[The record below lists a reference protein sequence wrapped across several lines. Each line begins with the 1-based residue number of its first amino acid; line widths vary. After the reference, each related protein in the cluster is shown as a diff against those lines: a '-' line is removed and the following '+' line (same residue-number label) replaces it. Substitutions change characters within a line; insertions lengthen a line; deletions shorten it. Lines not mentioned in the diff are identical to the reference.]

1 MMTTKDKIN
10 EALGLD
16 GGMSIDEMLADMS
29 VETQENADK
38 LNEMSDE
45 INAEMQKVDIQLKEA
60 SSDMSML
67 KISDLDKS
75 MKEIEDLICESK
87 KVFFHI
93 TQNITSSE
101 LLDSELIG
109 SCAKYLEALHI
120 NIADFVSLYRDKQKF
135 LEKIKLMIFQQ
146 NQKKELME
154 LKHQQTLEILK
165 MKTDAD
171 AIDTT
176 GMTSSGFG
184 QSQEDITKLLSKM
197 TGAQLDS
204 MLDNKD
210 AILDDKQ
217 LSIDESQKQ
226 EDIKE
231 KNT

>member
-1 MMTTKDKIN
+1 MTTKDKIN

-29 VETQENADK
+29 IETQENADK

-60 SSDMSML
+60 SSDMSTL
-67 KISDLDKS
+67 KLSDLDKS

-165 MKTDAD
+165 MKADAD

-176 GMTSSGFG
+176 GAASSGFG
-184 QSQEDITKLLSKM
+184 QSQEDITKFLAKM
-197 TGAQLDS
+197 TGAQIDS
-204 MLDNKD
+204 MLDSKVD
-210 AILDDKQ
+210 ADGKQQ
-217 LSIDESQKQ
+217 LSQQQDSMKEES
-226 EDIKE
+226 I
-231 KNT
+231 